1 MATPKNPTTSQK
13 NSLAGGSGVPG
24 EGGGRRL
31 APRSIATDRVGLMGG
46 SKQGQIG
53 KDALFSFDQ
62 QNLDKFSLPT
72 GGAVG
77 GGARGLR
84 GLAGSRKVRPP
95 KPLTSSST
103 ESAAPKGT
111 EGATVAGNGAVAA
124 SLSKV
129 FSTPPAVRAAVP
141 EVAGND
147 DNSNDD
153 AGKSLVGECSYDD
166 GTPVS
171 ITCVSERHR
180 LSSRLFFLEPKPKH

>member
-13 NSLAGGSGVPG
+13 NPLVAANGMPREGS
-24 EGGGRRL
+24 GRRL
-31 APRSIATDRVGLMGG
+31 APRSIANDRVGLMGG
-46 SKQGQIG
+46 GKQEQIG

-77 GGARGLR
+77 GGARGVR
-84 GLAGSRKVRPP
+84 GLAGSRKSRPP

-111 EGATVAGNGAVAA
+111 EGATVAGNSTVAA

-129 FSTPPAVRAAVP
+129 FSTPPPVRAAVP
-141 EVAGND
+141 EV
-147 DNSNDD
+147 NSNNDDD
-153 AGKSLVGECSYDD
+153 AGKTLSDIVV
-166 GTPVS
+166 TTTAPVS
-171 ITCVSERHR
+171 IMHFGEA
-180 LSSRLFFLEPKPKH
+180 LSPRPFLLSLN